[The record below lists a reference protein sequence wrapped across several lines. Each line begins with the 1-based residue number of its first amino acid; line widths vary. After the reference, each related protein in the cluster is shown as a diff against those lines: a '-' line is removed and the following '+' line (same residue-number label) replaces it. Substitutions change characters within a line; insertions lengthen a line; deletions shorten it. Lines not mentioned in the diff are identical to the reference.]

1 MQRLAIT
8 AIVLGA
14 LGAAAAAA
22 SARPATRNRARFEPN
37 AERLP
42 ASTRDFPGLT
52 SMNVKAPDFPKPGA
66 KVSGTTWIDSPPLT
80 MAQLHGKV
88 VMIDFWEYTCI
99 NCIRTFAQSKEW
111 WNRYHKDGFEIVG
124 VHDPEFTFAYNVANV
139 REAVERFGLP
149 WPVVTDD
156 WFSIWK
162 SYNNNSWPSRYL
174 IYANGYI
181 RYNRIGEGADRAFEE
196 AIRYL
201 LAEAHPGLKFPAS
214 ETLPPYEDVYAP
226 GCGGVPTDEMYVGPT
241 YNRGIVANRD
251 PYHPGE
257 TANYKMPSHVADG
270 RAGLSGKWLTDPS
283 GMIYE
288 GKSQKPGPK
297 ADRLRMRYHAA
308 ELYSVMHVPQGKPQR
323 LYILQDGHWLTK
335 ANRGVDVKFDS
346 EGRSYIDVTS
356 GRMYYLV
363 SNPSMSSHEVD
374 LIPTEPGM
382 MIDSFTFGNTCQRDF
397 PHL

>member
-1 MQRLAIT
+1 M
-8 AIVLGA
+8 
-14 LGAAAAAA
+14 
-22 SARPATRNRARFEPN
+22 E
-37 AERLP
+37 
-42 ASTRDFPGLT
+42 
-52 SMNVKAPDFPKPGA
+52 VKAPDFPKPGA

-80 MAQLHGKV
+80 MAQLRGKV

-111 WNRYHKDGFEIVG
+111 WNRYGKYGFEIIG
-124 VHDPEFTFAYNVANV
+124 VHDPEFTFAYHVANV
-139 REAVERFGLP
+139 REAVKRFGIP

-162 SYNNNSWPSRYL
+162 FYNNNSWPSRYL
-174 IYANGYI
+174 IDANGYI
-181 RYNRIGEGADRAFEE
+181 RYNRIGEGGDRAFEE

-201 LAEAHPGLKFPAS
+201 LTQAHPGLKFPAS
-214 ETLPPYEDVYAP
+214 YGLPPYEDVFAP
-226 GCGGVPTDEMYVGPT
+226 GCGGLPTEEMYVGPT
-241 YNRGIVANRD
+241 YHRGIVANPH

-257 TANYKMPSHVADG
+257 TADYKMPSHVADG
-270 RAGLSGKWLTDPS
+270 RAGLSGKWQTDPS
-283 GMIYE
+283 GMIFE
-288 GKSQKPGPK
+288 EKSQKPGPK

-308 ELYSVMHVPQGKPQR
+308 ELYSVMHVPPGQPQR

-346 EGRSYIDVTS
+346 AGRSYIDVAS

-363 SNPSMSSHEVD
+363 SNPSMSNHEVD
-374 LIPTEPGM
+374 VIPSAAGL
-382 MIDSFTFGNTCQRDF
+382 MIDSFTFGNNCQRDF